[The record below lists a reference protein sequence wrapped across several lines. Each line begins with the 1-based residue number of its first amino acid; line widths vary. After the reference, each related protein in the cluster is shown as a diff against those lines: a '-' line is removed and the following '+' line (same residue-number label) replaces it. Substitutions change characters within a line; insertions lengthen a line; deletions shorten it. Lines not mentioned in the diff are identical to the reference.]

1 MRQPFE
7 KDPNQPFLNLS
18 LLVSTG
24 NNGIESNV
32 VDMNYKSI
40 FIALFAFGVSWSKSL
55 NKEIGKPLKEYQ
67 LL

>member
-1 MRQPFE
+1 M
-7 KDPNQPFLNLS
+7 KS
-18 LLVSTG
+18 
-24 NNGIESNV
+24 
-32 VDMNYKSI
+32 KSI